1 MTASVFPGSS
11 KLALI
16 QGWFPEGGDG
26 LTGAFASAGGAGVL
40 RLPAFPDP
48 EELRARIRAL
58 QLSPGALLGI
68 DVRGLRGQVR
78 AALEAAREEG
88 ATFLVHGPSVP
99 ESLRK
104 AWEGLDLR
112 RFALASGEAE
122 ARQALDAQPDALV
135 LEGLGT
141 WFDSLRASCRLPML
155 GSLDAALEDGRA
167 WMKRG
172 LDGFSFRSP
181 KALRDASDLFAELR
195 QKLEARFPRAL
206 APEAEPLPRMRIGKL
221 DLPYPIIQGGMG
233 VGVSWSHLAGA
244 VAETGCVGIVSA
256 IGTAYGHPEGVTFAQ
271 GRPVGPGNLNHGPA
285 LARLIRDARDL
296 SKGFG
301 AVGINALCAIEDYD
315 RVVREGVEA
324 GAQLAISGAG
334 LPLKLPE
341 LAGPDVAVVPIV
353 SSARALKLLCKTWE
367 RKYHRLPDAVVLE
380 GPLSGGHQGYTVEQC
395 GDPAFALEAIL
406 PEVLAERD
414 LWGAFPVIVAGG
426 IWDGADIRRFL
437 ALGAGGVQ
445 MGTRFIGTHECD
457 AADHFKDVI
466 LQSRVEDISLIK
478 SPVGM
483 PARAVHTPLLDHVA
497 DGSAPA
503 IKCISNCLLPCS
515 RGEGAR
521 GAGYCIADRLA
532 DAHLGD
538 VENGLYF
545 TGSNGWRLKNLI
557 SVRELVEELTGDYGL
572 TARG

>member
-1 MTASVFPGSS
+1 MFPG
-11 KLALI
+11 LPELPLL

-26 LTGAFASAGGAGVL
+26 LAGAFASSGGAGVL

-58 QLSPGALLGI
+58 NLSPGALLGV
-68 DVRGLRGQVR
+68 DVRGLRGQLR
-78 AALEAAREEG
+78 AALETAKEEG
-88 ATFLVHGPSVP
+88 ATFLVHGPTVP
-99 ESLRK
+99 ESLRS

-112 RFALASGEAE
+112 RFALAKGESE
-122 ARQALDAQPDALV
+122 ARQAIEAQPDALV
-135 LEGLGT
+135 LEGLGA
-141 WFDSLRASCRLPML
+141 WFDGLRANCRLPML
-155 GSLDAALEDGRA
+155 GSLDAALEDGRE
-167 WMKRG
+167 WLKRG
-172 LDGFSFRSP
+172 LDGFRVRSP
-181 KALRDASDLFAELR
+181 KALRELGGRFAELR
-195 QKLEARFPRAL
+195 QKLEARLPRAL
-206 APEAEPLPRMRIGKL
+206 APEAEPLPRLRIGQL

-233 VGVSWSHLAGA
+233 VGVSWSGLAGA

-256 IGTAYGHPEGVTFAQ
+256 IGTAYGHPEGVIFAQ

-285 LARLIRDARDL
+285 LARLIRDARDRA
-296 SKGFG
+296 KGFG

-324 GAQLAISGAG
+324 GAQLVISGAG

-341 LAGPDVAVVPIV
+341 LAGDAAIVPIV

-380 GPLSGGHQGYTVEQC
+380 GPLSGGHQGYSVEQC
-395 GDPAFALEAIL
+395 GDPAFALEAVL
-406 PEVLAERD
+406 PEVIAERD

-426 IWDGADIRRFL
+426 IWTGADIRRFL

-445 MGTRFIGTHECD
+445 MGTRFIGTFECD
-457 AADHFKDVI
+457 AAPHFKDVI
-466 LQSRVEDISLIK
+466 LRARAEDIGLIK

-497 DGSAPA
+497 DGSAPPV
-503 IKCISNCLLPCS
+503 KCISHCLLPCN

-532 DAHLGD
+532 DAHRGD

-545 TGSNGWRLKNLI
+545 TGANGWRLREMV
-557 SVRELVEELTGDYGL
+557 SVRELVEELTGDFGL

>member
-1 MTASVFPGSS
+1 MVQLFPDSTR
-11 KLALI
+11 LPLL
-16 QGWFPEGGDG
+16 QGWFSEGDDQ
-26 LTGAFASAGGAGVL
+26 LTEAFAAAGGAGIL

-58 QLSPGALLGI
+58 HLSPGALLGV
-68 DVRGLRGQVR
+68 DVRGLRGQLR
-78 AALEAAREEG
+78 GALEAAREEG
-88 ATFLVHGPSVP
+88 ASFLVHGPSVS
-99 ESLRK
+99 ETLRK
-104 AWEGLDLR
+104 AWEGLELR
-112 RFALASGEAE
+112 RFAVASGEAE
-122 ARQALDAQPDALV
+122 ARQALEAQPDALV
-135 LEGLGT
+135 LEGLGA
-141 WFDSLRASCRLPML
+141 WFDSLRASCRLPL
-155 GSLDAALEDGRA
+155 IGSLDAALEDGRE

-172 LDGFSFRSP
+172 LDGFRLRSP
-181 KALRDASDLFAELR
+181 KAFAEPGGLFAELR
-195 QKLEARFPRAL
+195 QKLEARFPKAL
-206 APEAEPLPRMRIGKL
+206 ATAPEPLPRLRIGRL

-233 VGVSWSHLAGA
+233 VGVSWSRLAGA

-296 SKGFG
+296 SKGHG

-324 GAQLAISGAG
+324 GAQLVISGAG

-395 GDPAFALEAIL
+395 ADPAFQLEAIL

-414 LWGAFPVIVAGG
+414 LWGTFPVIVAGG

-457 AADHFKDVI
+457 ADPHFKDVI
-466 LQSRVEDISLIK
+466 LRSRPEDISLIK

-532 DAHLGD
+532 DAHRGD
-538 VENGLYF
+538 VETGLYF
-545 TGSNGWRLKNLI
+545 TGSNGWKLKELV

-572 TARG
+572 QARG

>member
-1 MTASVFPGSS
+1 MATAAFPGSPEFP
-11 KLALI
+11 LL
-16 QGWFPEGGDG
+16 QGWFPGEDDH
-26 LTGAFASAGGAGVL
+26 LAGAFAEAGGAALL
-40 RLPAFPDP
+40 RLPAFPDADAVRARLRA
-48 EELRARIRAL
+48 LRARAH
-58 QLSPGALLGI
+58 GVFGV
-68 DVRGLRGQVR
+68 DVRGLREEAR
-78 AALEAAREEG
+78 AALEAAKAEG
-88 ATFLVHGPSVP
+88 ATFLLHGAEAP
-99 ESLRK
+99 ERWRR
-104 AWEGLDLR
+104 AWSELGFR
-112 RFALASGEAE
+112 RFALANGEAE
-122 ARQALDAQPDALV
+122 AKAAAETRPDALV
-135 LEGLGT
+135 LENLGR
-141 WFDSLRASCRLPML
+141 WVDAFKASCSLPL
-155 GSLDAALEDGRA
+155 IATVDATLDDWREQLR
-167 WMKRG
+167 R
-172 LDGFSFRSP
+172 GFSGFRIRSP
-181 KALRDASDLFAELR
+181 RALREAGGLFAELR
-195 QKLEARFPRAL
+195 QRLEAKLPKALRA
-206 APEAEPLPRMRIGKL
+206 EAEPLPRLRIGKL
-221 DLPYPIIQGGMG
+221 DLPYPIVQGGMG

-244 VAETGCVGIVSA
+244 VAATGCVGIVSA

-285 LARLIRDARDL
+285 LARLIRDARDRAQ
-296 SKGFG
+296 GRG

-324 GAQLAISGAG
+324 GAQLVISGAG

-341 LAGPDVAVVPIV
+341 LAGDAAIVPIV

-380 GPLSGGHQGYTVEQC
+380 GPLSGGHQGYSVEQC
-395 GDPAFALEAIL
+395 ADPAFSLEALL

-414 LWGAFPVIVAGG
+414 LWGTFPVIVAGG

-466 LQSRVEDISLIK
+466 LRARPEDIGLIK

-497 DGSAPA
+497 DGSAPP

-532 DAHLGD
+532 DAHKGD
-538 VENGLYF
+538 AENGLYF
-545 TGSNGWRLKNLI
+545 TGANGWRLRELV

-572 TARG
+572 ERLG